1 MEASKLNKQERLSAL
16 VGCQMQMIVAGHA
29 KLVDDSLS
37 APQYLILQMLV
48 RQGPMISTNFVSIL
62 DVTPAAITNLTN
74 KLVQKDYIERLPSTL
89 DRRQTHLQA
98 TEQGKEAESRLQAR
112 YKELTQGLW
121 DDLSEQETDL
131 LLSVYGKMVKRL
143 QERLNFK
150 LDYMLDEE
158 DCQNG

>member
-1 MEASKLNKQERLSAL
+1 
-16 VGCQMQMIVAGHA
+16 MQMIVAGHA

-74 KLVQKDYIERLPSTL
+74 KLVQKGYIERLPSTL
-89 DRRQTHLQA
+89 DRRQTYLQA
-98 TEQGKEAESRLQAR
+98 TRQGHEAENKLRVR
-112 YKELTQGLW
+112 YKQLTQGLW

-131 LLSVYGKMVKRL
+131 LLSVYGKMVQRL

-150 LDYMLDEE
+150 LEYMLKEE
-158 DCQNG
+158 KLATDKSDYEDHL